1 MLEHDIK
8 KSNNKQHPPTHTHR
22 FSDKGDKWGKPET
35 VEGLQRKE
43 GKPSPPPCKVQN
55 KLLFCNLSTHDT
67 HSEFLLHKNEEKKMC
82 FNLNTFCL
90 KELQT
95 VWTWNAAHEWI
106 FNFTFLISE
115 IESLLQVWGWQF
127 QISAQAGNQQRIIL
141 QQGKK
146 LVIQ

>member
-1 MLEHDIK
+1 MTHTET
-8 KSNNKQHPPTHTHR
+8 SNNKHHPQTHTCR
-22 FSDKGDKWGKPET
+22 FPSKGDKWSRLET
-35 VEGLQRKE
+35 AEGSQKE
-43 GKPSPPPCKVQN
+43 EKPSHPPSKVQN
-55 KLLFCNLSTHDT
+55 KLLFCHLSTHDT
-67 HSEFLLHKNEEKKMC
+67 HSEFLLHKNEEKMC

-95 VWTWNAAHEWI
+95 VWTWNAAREWI

-115 IESLLQVWGWQF
+115 VESLLQVWGWQF

-141 QQGKK
+141 HQGKK